1 MTRRNYKPQPGS
13 IAARVVELL
22 RFLPRG
28 TSLRT
33 GQLCKRLGLTGSSG
47 LTMQLMPAVR
57 HGLLRAEASDGHG
70 RHPIA
75 LHWSLGRGVELP
87 AVKPQPIQHRA
98 PVRSVFDL
106 AA

>member
-1 MTRRNYKPQPGS
+1 MTQRRYKPKPGS
-13 IAARVVELL
+13 TAARVVELL

-28 TSLRT
+28 TNLST
-33 GQLCKRLGLTGSSG
+33 GQLRKRLGMNSGAG
-47 LTMQLMPAVR
+47 LTNELSPAVR

-75 LHWSLGRGVELP
+75 MHWSLGRGVERP